1 MQDGDVLKGLLTE
14 QKENGIVKENGMLTP
29 QYMKDAEQAKL
40 FAGAKVGDV
49 ITFNPTKAYG
59 SEVEVSS
66 MLGIT
71 KEEAKELT
79 SDFTFEL
86 QAITRHQ
93 AAAIDGELFAKVYG
107 ENNIADEADFRAH
120 IKAEI
125 EQNMAEDAKYKFGL
139 DAKAAVMKKM
149 AKVEFPEAFLKR
161 WVKATNEKM
170 TDEEL
175 EKDFPA
181 MVDELRWHLAKDQL
195 AKHFNVQVEKEDVEA
210 YAKEVARMQ
219 FMQYLETTTDTV
231 SVEVGDEMKE
241 VKEAPEESP
250 IPVSAEEPE
259 RVEEALESIEEV
271 VAEEEKE
278 ETIVTPATDEETIS
292 EEVVEEVEAEVTNVE
307 MEEPKLEETPSV
319 APKKK
324 GNSTLWIVLLA
335 LLLLIAFGLYW
346 IFRSPSQEETQ
357 PTPAKVES
365 IVEETPAIVEEPDSS
380 STHTIEEPAPAISA
394 SNEKVATIA
403 DTTEYKIVGN
413 KTSYTVQSGETLTKI
428 ALKFYGSKNYWPYIA
443 IHNKGTL
450 KNTNQLSVGVKLEIP
465 ELKPINE

>member
-1 MQDGDVLKGLLTE
+1 VVLDDEANEGE
-14 QKENGIVKENGMLTP
+14 PADE
-29 QYMKDAEQAKL
+29 MKD
-40 FAGAKVGDV
+40 
-49 ITFNPTKAYG
+49 
-59 SEVEVSS
+59 
-66 MLGIT
+66 
-71 KEEAKELT
+71 
-79 SDFTFEL
+79 
-86 QAITRHQ
+86 
-93 AAAIDGELFAKVYG
+93 
-107 ENNIADEADFRAH
+107 
-120 IKAEI
+120 
-125 EQNMAEDAKYKFGL
+125 
-139 DAKAAVMKKM
+139 
-149 AKVEFPEAFLKR
+149 
-161 WVKATNEKM
+161 
-170 TDEEL
+170 
-175 EKDFPA
+175 
-181 MVDELRWHLAKDQL
+181 
-195 AKHFNVQVEKEDVEA
+195 
-210 YAKEVARMQ
+210 
-219 FMQYLETTTDTV
+219 LETTTDTV

-241 VKEAPEESP
+241 VEEAPEESP

-259 RVEEALESIEEV
+259 RVEEDLESIEEV

-292 EEVVEEVEAEVTNVE
+292 EKVVEEVEAEVTNVE

-357 PTPAKVES
+357 PTPVKVEN

-380 STHTIEEPAPAISA
+380 STLTIEEPAPAISA

-403 DTTEYKIVGN
+403 DTTAYKIVGN

>member
-1 MQDGDVLKGLLTE
+1 MNEKKTIQNIIEILSEK
-14 QKENGIVKENGMLTP
+14 QGMDK
-29 QYMKDAEQAKL
+29 KDAEL
-40 FAGAKVGDV
+40 FVKGMFDL
-49 ITFNPTKAYG
+49 I
-59 SEVEVSS
+59 
-66 MLGIT
+66 
-71 KEEAKELT
+71 EEALATEKYVKVKGLGTFKLTEVDSRASVDVNTGERIEIQGHTKISFTPDSTLKELINKPF
-79 SDFTFEL
+79 SHFETVVL
-86 QAITRHQ
+86 DDEANE
-93 AAAIDGELFAKVYG
+93 GEP
-107 ENNIADEADFRAH
+107 ADE
-120 IKAEI
+120 
-125 EQNMAEDAKYKFGL
+125 
-139 DAKAAVMKKM
+139 MK
-149 AKVEFPEAFLKR
+149 
-161 WVKATNEKM
+161 
-170 TDEEL
+170 D
-175 EKDFPA
+175 
-181 MVDELRWHLAKDQL
+181 
-195 AKHFNVQVEKEDVEA
+195 
-210 YAKEVARMQ
+210 
-219 FMQYLETTTDTV
+219 LETTTDTV

-241 VKEAPEESP
+241 VEEAPEESP

-292 EEVVEEVEAEVTNVE
+292 EKVAEEVEAEVTNVE

-357 PTPAKVES
+357 PTPVKVES

-380 STHTIEEPAPAISA
+380 STLTIEEPAPAISA

>member
-1 MQDGDVLKGLLTE
+1 
-14 QKENGIVKENGMLTP
+14 MLTP

-170 TDEEL
+170 TEEEL

-219 FMQYLETTTDTV
+219 FMQYGLMH
-231 SVEVGDEMKE
+231 VEDSYLANYAEQMLKDEKQLRGI
-241 VKEAPEESP
+241 V
-250 IPVSAEEPE
+250 E
-259 RVEEALESIEEV
+259 RVAENKIYDALKG
-271 VAEEEKE
+271 VAKIEEKE
-278 ETIVTPATDEETIS
+278 ICHADFG
-292 EEVVEEVEAEVTNVE
+292 
-307 MEEPKLEETPSV
+307 KLF
-319 APKKK
+319 A
-324 GNSTLWIVLLA
+324 
-335 LLLLIAFGLYW
+335 
-346 IFRSPSQEETQ
+346 
-357 PTPAKVES
+357 
-365 IVEETPAIVEEPDSS
+365 
-380 STHTIEEPAPAISA
+380 
-394 SNEKVATIA
+394 
-403 DTTEYKIVGN
+403 
-413 KTSYTVQSGETLTKI
+413 
-428 ALKFYGSKNYWPYIA
+428 
-443 IHNKGTL
+443 
-450 KNTNQLSVGVKLEIP
+450 
-465 ELKPINE
+465 

>member
-1 MQDGDVLKGLLTE
+1 MNEKKTIQNIIEILSEK
-14 QKENGIVKENGMLTP
+14 QGMDK
-29 QYMKDAEQAKL
+29 KDAEL
-40 FAGAKVGDV
+40 FVKGMFDL
-49 ITFNPTKAYG
+49 I
-59 SEVEVSS
+59 
-66 MLGIT
+66 
-71 KEEAKELT
+71 EEALATEKYVKVKGLGTFKLTEVDSRASVDVNTGERIEIQGHTKISFTPDSTLKELINKPF
-79 SDFTFEL
+79 SHFETVVL
-86 QAITRHQ
+86 DDEANE
-93 AAAIDGELFAKVYG
+93 GEP
-107 ENNIADEADFRAH
+107 ADE
-120 IKAEI
+120 
-125 EQNMAEDAKYKFGL
+125 
-139 DAKAAVMKKM
+139 MK
-149 AKVEFPEAFLKR
+149 
-161 WVKATNEKM
+161 
-170 TDEEL
+170 D
-175 EKDFPA
+175 
-181 MVDELRWHLAKDQL
+181 
-195 AKHFNVQVEKEDVEA
+195 
-210 YAKEVARMQ
+210 
-219 FMQYLETTTDTV
+219 LETTTDTV

-241 VKEAPEESP
+241 VEEAPEESP

-278 ETIVTPATDEETIS
+278 ETIVTPGTDEETIS
-292 EEVVEEVEAEVTNVE
+292 EKVVEEVEAEVTKIE
-307 MEEPKLEETPSV
+307 TEEPKQEETPSV

-346 IFRSPSQEETQ
+346 IFRSPSQEEAQ
-357 PTPAKVES
+357 PAPAKVES

-380 STHTIEEPAPAISA
+380 STLTIEEPAPAISA

>member
-1 MQDGDVLKGLLTE
+1 MNEKKTIQNIIEILSEK
-14 QKENGIVKENGMLTP
+14 QGMDK
-29 QYMKDAEQAKL
+29 KDAEIFVKGMFDL
-40 FAGAKVGDV
+40 
-49 ITFNPTKAYG
+49 I
-59 SEVEVSS
+59 
-66 MLGIT
+66 
-71 KEEAKELT
+71 EEALATEKYVKVKGLGTFKLTEVDSRASVDVNTGERIEIQGHTKISFTPDSTLKELINKPF
-79 SDFTFEL
+79 SHFETVVL
-86 QAITRHQ
+86 
-93 AAAIDGELFAKVYG
+93 D
-107 ENNIADEADFRAH
+107 DEA
-120 IKAEI
+120 I
-125 EQNMAEDAKYKFGL
+125 EG
-139 DAKAAVMKKM
+139 
-149 AKVEFPEAFLKR
+149 EA
-161 WVKATNEKM
+161 
-170 TDEEL
+170 TDEM
-175 EKDFPA
+175 KD
-181 MVDELRWHLAKDQL
+181 
-195 AKHFNVQVEKEDVEA
+195 
-210 YAKEVARMQ
+210 
-219 FMQYLETTTDTV
+219 LETTTDTV

-241 VKEAPEESP
+241 VEEAPEESP
-250 IPVSAEEPE
+250 ILVSAEEPE

-278 ETIVTPATDEETIS
+278 ETIVTPATNEETIS

-357 PTPAKVES
+357 PTPVKVES

-380 STHTIEEPAPAISA
+380 STLTIEEPAPAISV

>member
-1 MQDGDVLKGLLTE
+1 MNEKKTIQNIIEILSEK
-14 QKENGIVKENGMLTP
+14 QGMDK
-29 QYMKDAEQAKL
+29 KDAEL
-40 FAGAKVGDV
+40 FVKGMFDL
-49 ITFNPTKAYG
+49 I
-59 SEVEVSS
+59 
-66 MLGIT
+66 
-71 KEEAKELT
+71 EEALATEKYVKVKGLGTFKLTEVDSRASVDVNTGERIEIQGHTKISFTPDSTLKELINKPF
-79 SDFTFEL
+79 SHFETVVL
-86 QAITRHQ
+86 DDEANE
-93 AAAIDGELFAKVYG
+93 GEP
-107 ENNIADEADFRAH
+107 ADE
-120 IKAEI
+120 
-125 EQNMAEDAKYKFGL
+125 
-139 DAKAAVMKKM
+139 MK
-149 AKVEFPEAFLKR
+149 
-161 WVKATNEKM
+161 
-170 TDEEL
+170 D
-175 EKDFPA
+175 
-181 MVDELRWHLAKDQL
+181 
-195 AKHFNVQVEKEDVEA
+195 
-210 YAKEVARMQ
+210 
-219 FMQYLETTTDTV
+219 LETTTDTV

-241 VKEAPEESP
+241 VEEAPEESP

-259 RVEEALESIEEV
+259 RVEEV

-292 EEVVEEVEAEVTNVE
+292 EKVVEEVEAEVTNVE

-319 APKKK
+319 TPKKK

-357 PTPAKVES
+357 PTPVKVES

-380 STHTIEEPAPAISA
+380 STLTIEEPAPAISA